1 MPLGGIWSSD
11 PADVLDPKY
20 TPRCANVHFRFGDVR
35 AKPGNDNLGNLGDAI
50 RWTGNFY
57 TVGGLNWVLAF
68 TASSMHRRGNT
79 LPGSPQQWYA
89 ISGAT
94 AITAADRFST
104 TAGEGYFFFTYGDYV
119 YRWDG
124 VGVNAY
130 AHVPVAEGA
139 GIFEND
145 KPYAKFVEYFNNR
158 TVLGYTEEAGGTI
171 RTNRIRWPEALDH
184 TKWDDTLG
192 EGAGFLDLYEE
203 GEEPIT
209 NMKGLQDKLVVYK
222 RRAIVDMI
230 PTGVL
235 DPVHILQTRSR
246 GIGCGAPW
254 TLASNGMMHFFMSFD
269 RNVYTW
275 DGIRLVPIGNPIVE
289 ELRALTAVENLE
301 NYFGVISAVRDEYWL
316 VIDDDNVFVYDWRR
330 QSWTR
335 DTFPDITALGSVEET
350 RASITWN
357 VVTET
362 WDEMTER
369 WSHLEGASIDTLF
382 AGNSSGD
389 IFQVD
394 EQFVYDYFSEGSIT
408 DKYVETPDFYF
419 PGDRGEPDPWVQG
432 TIKQVFVMYEY
443 VNSNPVEVGLS
454 FDRGRTWYTQEFTPT
469 EAGYSQVS
477 FNRTGNVVRFRF
489 RQRDVHGQPR
499 WRQFAYEFVPHGPY
513 RPT

>member
-1 MPLGGIWSSD
+1 
-11 PADVLDPKY
+11 
-20 TPRCANVHFRFGDVR
+20 
-35 AKPGNDNLGNLGDAI
+35 
-50 RWTGNFY
+50 
-57 TVGGLNWVLAF
+57 
-68 TASSMHRRGNT
+68 
-79 LPGSPQQWYA
+79 
-89 ISGAT
+89 
-94 AITAADRFST
+94 
-104 TAGEGYFFFTYGDYV
+104 
-119 YRWDG
+119 
-124 VGVNAY
+124 
-130 AHVPVAEGA
+130 
-139 GIFEND
+139 
-145 KPYAKFVEYFNNR
+145 
-158 TVLGYTEEAGGTI
+158 
-171 RTNRIRWPEALDH
+171 
-184 TKWDDTLG
+184 
-192 EGAGFLDLYEE
+192 
-203 GEEPIT
+203 
-209 NMKGLQDKLVVYK
+209 
-222 RRAIVDMI
+222 
-230 PTGVL
+230 
-235 DPVHILQTRSR
+235 
-246 GIGCGAPW
+246 
-254 TLASNGMMHFFMSFD
+254 
-269 RNVYTW
+269 
-275 DGIRLVPIGNPIVE
+275 
-289 ELRALTAVENLE
+289 LTAVENLE